1 MFFNLKH
8 TLAAAGLAAVVA
20 LGGCTPADDRAAD
33 TLSTDSASAAG
44 TAAAPMTFSAEVRD
58 AAGLTLGSLAVT
70 EAEGGVSLSG
80 MLHGVAPGEHA
91 IHIHSVGACE
101 GPDFESAGGHW
112 NPGNREHGT
121 DNPNGPHAGD
131 LSNITVGADSMV
143 SIQQVTPG
151 GMLQGDNGLI
161 DADGA
166 AIVIHQDV
174 DDNRTD
180 PAGNSGDRIACGVLG

>member
-1 MFFNLKH
+1 MYFSLKH
-8 TLAAAGLAAVVA
+8 TISAAGLAAVVA
-20 LGGCTPADDRAAD
+20 LAGCTPAGDRAAD
-33 TLSTDSASAAG
+33 TLSTDSASAAAT
-44 TAAAPMTFSAEVRD
+44 TAAPATFSAEVRD
-58 AAGLTLGSLAVT
+58 AAGQTLGSLAVT
-70 EAEGGVSLSG
+70 EGEGGVSLSG

-91 IHIHSVGACE
+91 IHIHMVGSCE
-101 GPDFESAGGHW
+101 GPDFASAGDHW

-131 LSNITVGADSMV
+131 LSNITVGPDSMV